1 MIISGVGV
9 WKEEQKIVV
18 NTIKSFVFVTKEFWY
33 GKWKRENQNIIAR
46 NFILYFFGPKLN
58 MEVLC
63 GKAAYPELFQSQT
76 TIKIILTKLIMPYK
90 YYIQ

>member
-9 WKEEQKIVV
+9 WKEEQKIIV
-18 NTIKSFVFVTKEFWY
+18 NTIKSFVFVTKKFWY
-33 GKWKRENQNIIAR
+33 GKWKGENQNTIAR

-76 TIKIILTKLIMPYK
+76 TTMIMIKKTTIMIIFN
-90 YYIQ
+90 